1 MKTLTKPETVRFL
14 LDHDHYCILSH
25 RRPDGD
31 TVGSTVGMLLALLVL
46 LVGLLLITYIPAI
59 TLTIPRILGYQ
70 G

>member
-1 MKTLTKPETVRFL
+1 MVKKIIPF
-14 LDHDHYCILSH
+14 
-25 RRPDGD
+25 
-31 TVGSTVGMLLALLVL
+31 LLVL